1 MDCLSNITPTT
12 PYDFDQQS
20 GLSIVLPVFSA
31 YGNIGCN
38 DCVIAARAHHTIR
51 LVWARSNTMPLISD
65 TDVLNEYQNETGD
78 RTCQDGINL
87 ADSLQ
92 QWLKGWAY
100 GEDPVNGLTKHKIE
114 DCCGPCRIDGCVIPS
129 VPATW
134 PTLTPDLL
142 RAGIYSHIGAQINL
156 NLPFTVKATLP
167 NSYGPDHPWAN
178 MPDRS
183 GDNHVVLLSGY
194 DVAGGIDNFSG
205 ITWGKKQSMT
215 WEFLQSHCW
224 GAFFVQG
231 GNNT

>member
-1 MDCLSNITPTT
+1 MDCLSNITPTI
-12 PYDFDQQS
+12 PYDFDQDS
-20 GLSIVLPVFSA
+20 GLNVALQIF
-31 YGNIGCN
+31 GNIGCN

-51 LVWARSNTMPLISD
+51 IVWARSRTVPPIRD
-65 TDVLNEYQNETGD
+65 PDDVLYEYHRETGD
-78 RTCQDGINL
+78 FNSCQDGLVL

-92 QWLKGWAY
+92 EWKLDGWVY
-100 GEDPVNGLTKHKIE
+100 GGDRVTKHQID
-114 DCCGPCRIDGCVIPS
+114 DCCGPCRIDGCLIPS

-142 RAGIYSHIGAQINL
+142 RAGIYSNVGAQINL
-156 NLPFTVKATLP
+156 TLPSTVSTTDP
-167 NSYGPDHPWAN
+167 NSYGPSHPWAH

-183 GDNHVVLLSGY
+183 GDDHVVLLTGY
-194 DVAGGIDNFSG
+194 DVIGAVDNFSA

-224 GAFFVQG
+224 GVFFVKG